1 MPNEKP
7 RKAPARKAAVQPPD
21 EGHRSVC
28 PVACALD
35 LFGDKWTLLVIRDLM
50 SGKMF
55 FKDFLSSPEK
65 ISTNILADRLARLV
79 ENGLAERFPTPD
91 VAGRDAYRLTAKGQ
105 SLRSVLAALKA
116 WGLAHIQGTEA
127 QMQPA
132 S

>member
-1 MPNEKP
+1 MPTTKP
-7 RKAPARKAAVQPPD
+7 RQAPAKKPAHHVPD
-21 EGHRSVC
+21 ESRRSVC

-55 FKDFLSSPEK
+55 FKDFLASPEK

-79 ENGLAERFPTPD
+79 GHGLIERYATND
-91 VAGRDAYRLTAKGQ
+91 VAGREAYRLTAKGQ

-116 WGLAHIQGTEA
+116 WGLAQIEGTEA
-127 QMQPA
+127 QVA
-132 S
+132 T